1 MSCQWAD
8 MYKHSHFRMLKYPL
22 VGNRGCK
29 LVGIGDGSGYLPKR
43 GPMSP
48 FFEDPR
54 KGNLHDCGESEAAQ
68 VKGTEGP
75 HLHTSYSCS

>member
-48 FFEDPR
+48 FSRTLER
-54 KGNLHDCGESEAAQ
+54 VTCMTVESQ
-68 VKGTEGP
+68 RQ
-75 HLHTSYSCS
+75 LR